1 MDVEYIAEELGDY
14 TERIA
19 RLERVI
25 VGLATFSDY
34 AEPAAGL
41 CWCDHLPM
49 AAIHTKECLA
59 AREALG
65 KRISPCT

>member
-34 AEPAAGL
+34 SDQVGL
-41 CWCDHLPM
+41 CWCRHFPVGG
-49 AAIHTKECLA
+49 IHTAECLA

-65 KRISPCT
+65 NRVSPSI